1 MRGKA
6 GRIFLGLAVLLCVHP
21 LIALAQSFPVRPVRW
36 IVPFPP
42 GGAADISSRLLG
54 QKLTE
59 RWGQQVLI
67 DNRPGAGGNLGTEL
81 AARAAPDGYTVV
93 LVPSTFTTY
102 PSLVRKPL
110 FDPVKDFSP
119 ITLVSS
125 SPVMLVV
132 HPALPAK
139 SVRELVALAKARP
152 DQLNYA
158 SSGIGASAH
167 MAAELFKSTTKTS
180 IVHVAYKGQPPAIID
195 LVSGQVQLM
204 FPNIPSVLPQIKAN
218 RLRPLAVTTA
228 GRSALFPEMPT
239 VAESGFPGFEV
250 TQWGGLV
257 AAAGVPAAITEKF
270 QKDLSVVLNQPE
282 VKQSLLS
289 HGFEAVGNTPAQFAA
304 YIRDEI
310 AKWAKI
316 IVEAD
321 IKAE

>member
-1 MRGKA
+1 MRTS
-6 GRIFLGLAVLLCVHP
+6 LGTMLVGLLLVLQP
-21 LIALAQSFPVRPVRW
+21 LSATAQNFPTKPVRW

-42 GGAADISSRLLG
+42 GGAADISSRVIG
-54 QKLTE
+54 QKLAE
-59 RWGQQVLI
+59 RWGQQVII
-67 DNRPGAGGNLGTEL
+67 DNRAGAGGNLGTEM

-93 LVPSTFTTY
+93 LVPATFTTY
-102 PSLVRKPL
+102 PSLTRKPL
-110 FDPVKDFSP
+110 FDPVKDFAP

-125 SPVMLVV
+125 SPLMLVV
-132 HPALPAK
+132 HPSLPAK
-139 SVRELVALAKARP
+139 SVRELVALAKAQP

-167 MAAELFKSTTKTS
+167 MAAELFKSATRTR
-180 IVHVAYKGQPPAIID
+180 IVHVPYKGQPPAIVD

-228 GRSALFPEMPT
+228 GRSVMFPEMPT
-239 VAESGFPGFEV
+239 VAEAGVPGFEV

-257 AAAGVPAAITEKF
+257 TAAGVPAAITEKF
-270 QKDLSVVLNQPE
+270 QKDLSAVLSQPE

-289 HGFEAVGNTPAQFAA
+289 HGFEAVGNTPAQFTTF
-304 YIRDEI
+304 IRDEI

-316 IVEAD
+316 ITEAG

>member
-1 MRGKA
+1 MRMSLVTMAA
-6 GRIFLGLAVLLCVHP
+6 GLLLGLQP
-21 LIALAQSFPVRPVRW
+21 ALAAAQNFPTKPVRW

-54 QKLTE
+54 QKLAE
-59 RWGQQVLI
+59 RWGQQVII
-67 DNRPGAGGNLGTEL
+67 DNRPGAGGNLGTEMT
-81 AARAAPDGYTVV
+81 ARAPPDGYTVV

-158 SSGIGASAH
+158 
-167 MAAELFKSTTKTS
+167 AELFKSTTKTS

-218 RLRPLAVTTA
+218 RLRPLAVTAA

-257 AAAGVPAAITEKF
+257 TAAGVPAAITEKF